1 MSEFAKPLDG
11 RAILVVGAHG
21 AFGSEVARA
30 AARAGAQVVLLGRRV
45 PRLGQVYDQL
55 VADGSPEPAI
65 YPLDLEGASPA
76 DYAQLADT
84 LHAELGGLHGV
95 LHAAADFKHL
105 ASIENSEPLDIA
117 RAIHVNLTAPLM
129 LSRALLPL
137 LRESGTADRP
147 SALVFMLEDLDRVS
161 RAYWGGYGIGKHGL
175 EGAFRILAQEL
186 EGSTVRVSAVRPA
199 PTRTNLRSRA
209 YFAEDPGLL
218 PPAVERAPAIA
229 ALFDTCAASA
239 HGEVWV
245 P

>member
-1 MSEFAKPLDG
+1 MSDVAKPLDG

-21 AFGSEVARA
+21 AFGSEVSRSV
-30 AARAGAQVVLLGRRV
+30 ARAGAQVVLLGRRV

-76 DYAQLADT
+76 DYEQLADT
-84 LHAELGGLHGV
+84 LRAELGGLHGV

-137 LRESGTADRP
+137 LRESGSLERP
-147 SALVFMLEDLDRVS
+147 SALVFMLEDLERVS

-175 EGAFRILAQEL
+175 EGAFRILTQEL
-186 EGSTVRVSAVRPA
+186 DGSTVRVNAVRPA

-218 PPAVERAPAIA
+218 PPAAERAPAIA
-229 ALFDTCAASA
+229 ALFDTRAASV
-239 HGEVWV
+239 HGEVLA

>member
-1 MSEFAKPLDG
+1 MSESAKPLAG
-11 RAILVVGAHG
+11 RSLLVVGAHG

-30 AARAGAQVVLLGRRV
+30 AGRAGAQVVLLGRRV
-45 PRLGQVYDQL
+45 PKLGQVYDQL

-65 YPLDLEGASPA
+65 YPLDLEGATPA
-76 DYAQLADT
+76 DYEQLANT
-84 LHAELGGLHGV
+84 LRAELGGLHGV

-105 ASIENSEPLDIA
+105 ASIENSEPLDLV
-117 RAIHVNLTAPLM
+117 RAIHINLTAPLM

-137 LRESGTADRP
+137 LRESGGAERP
-147 SALVFMLEDLDRVS
+147 SSLVFMLDDLDRVS

-186 EGSTVRVSAVRPA
+186 EGSTVRVNAVRPE

-209 YFAEDPGLL
+209 YFGEDPGLL
-218 PPAVERAPAIA
+218 PPAAERAPAIVS
-229 ALFDTCAASA
+229 LFDTSVASP
-239 HGEVWV
+239 HGQVIA